1 MGILQITKMDNGNTP
16 LEGAEFSLY
25 TDSTCKD
32 EDKLFTAVSGSDGIA
47 SIRGIPSPQVQGITW
62 TIP

>member
-1 MGILQITKMDNGNTP
+1 MDNGNTP

-32 EDKLFTAVSGSDGIA
+32 EDKLFTAVSGSDGIV